1 MVNNDTYKQKLK
13 KGLLINRI
21 NMIVDKHKSM
31 VSEGFFEI
39 AFPSLTRFAE
49 ESFVCQIMAP

>member
-13 KGLLINRI
+13 KGLLINKI

-31 VSEGFFEI
+31 VRNWY
-39 AFPSLTRFAE
+39 L
-49 ESFVCQIMAP
+49 VM